1 MYRPMRAGIVFT
13 CIVLAP
19 PAAQYPLSA
28 ASHARASSAQ
38 TEGTLPAD
46 VDPQSRN
53 RLPVRGADPPGGPQG
68 AAAIRLYGSGGVLR
82 WDTPLERPLLELA
95 ILTTAREHDQP
106 YEWSLHE
113 MEAVAVGLDP
123 AVIDVV
129 RHRRPVTGLGDREAL
144 IIQLGR
150 ELFDRHQVSANTYR
164 HAVTLLGESTLVNV
178 VALMGRYAGTAA
190 RLTAFNQHMPPGWPQ
205 TLPLPFTP
213 PDDIHSDSRSRLPL
227 ITGPA
232 ERRQT
237 RPSLYGRTLSPEGT
251 GPAHIRRH
259 GAGLTSLAERVGLTL
274 VDLAILVTARAYDAQ
289 YGWTMTELA
298 AIEHGLETA
307 TIDVVRHRRPVTGLA
322 DKAAAL
328 ITLGREI
335 LHTHNVSAKTYADAV
350 KLFGTT
356 DLVDLVDVM
365 GEHAA
370 DAALLI
376 AFDQHLPAEQKALLP
391 E

>member
-1 MYRPMRAGIVFT
+1 MCGPMRVWIALT
-13 CIVLAP
+13 CIVLVP
-19 PAAQYPLSA
+19 SAAQLPLGA
-28 ASHARASSAQ
+28 ALHARASSAQ
-38 TEGTLPAD
+38 TEGTLPED
-46 VDPQSRN
+46 VNPHSRN
-53 RLPVRGADPPGGPQG
+53 RLAVRGADSPGRPTG
-68 AAAIRLYGSGGVLR
+68 AAAIRLHGSGGVLR

-113 MEAVAVGLDP
+113 MEAVAVGLDR

-129 RHRRPVTGLGDREAL
+129 RNRRPVTGLGDREAL
-144 IIQLGR
+144 IIRLGR
-150 ELFDRHQVSANTYR
+150 EIFDRHQVSANTYR
-164 HAVTLLGESTLVNV
+164 QAVTLLGESTLVNV

-190 RLTAFNQHMPPGWPQ
+190 RLTTFNQHMPPGWPQ
-205 TLPLPFTP
+205 LLPLPFTP
-213 PDDIHSDSRSRLPL
+213 ANDIHSDSRSRLPL
-227 ITGPA
+227 IKGPA

-259 GAGLTSLAERVGLTL
+259 GAGFTSLAERVGQPL
-274 VDLAILVTARAYDAQ
+274 VDLATLVTARAYDVQ
-289 YGWTMTELA
+289 YDWTMTELS
-298 AIEHGLETA
+298 AIERGLATA

-322 DKAAAL
+322 DKEAAV

-335 LHTHNVSAKTYADAV
+335 LGMHNVSAKTYADAV

-356 DLVDLVDVM
+356 DLVDLVDVI
-365 GEHAA
+365 GAHAA

-376 AFDQHLPAEQKALLP
+376 AFDQHLGVGQQPLLP